1 MWTRGQ
7 TVWPVLR
14 QSVHFLKHQQPLFSS
29 KKNPTTS
36 ENVCTEMALLTAT
49 QNTSTKQKPMIS
61 KDSQENYI
69 PASDFGNA
77 NLMLPPGR
85 TRKWNEF
92 TPVICWHFVFAL
104 LSHVCVG
111 GFVCLF
117 FHSGKC
123 NQSTTFKSAETRF
136 FTPSVESR
144 LKSSIEC
151 ANLGLN
157 RWRNHSFQPVKVWN
171 FHLTFFDV

>member
-14 QSVHFLKHQQPLFSS
+14 QSVHFWKHQQPLFSS
-29 KKNPTTS
+29 KNNPTTS

-61 KDSQENYI
+61 KDSQENYL

-77 NLMLPPGR
+77 NLMLPGS

-104 LSHVCVG
+104 LLHVWGV
-111 GFVCLF
+111 VCF
-117 FHSGKC
+117 
-123 NQSTTFKSAETRF
+123 F
-136 FTPSVESR
+136 FTVENVTSSPH
-144 LKSSIEC
+144 LKVLKHVFSHLQWK
-151 ANLGLN
+151 AGL
-157 RWRNHSFQPVKVWN
+157 KVPLN
-171 FHLTFFDV
+171 VQI